1 MRQTDS
7 IRRRLPVPLHICALY
22 LLVAVL
28 LLSGVTMA
36 RYVRTVSGG
45 DAARVVRFGALHI
58 EETGSVSENGQWLIA
73 PGADIT
79 KQATVQFDGS
89 EAACYVF
96 LQVGAAGW
104 TRDASQHRFAYGSGA
119 EEWLVWNLGDGW
131 SYLTDSGDSAVYY
144 TVLAPSTPLRKA
156 IVADDGR
163 ITVSPELRNSQL
175 AALPSD
181 FSLHF
186 TAYAVQYD
194 GFGAYLPE
202 GYTPA
207 DHALA
212 AWQSVSRQ

>member
-1 MRQTDS
+1 MRQNAS
-7 IRRRLPVPLHICALY
+7 VNHRLPVSLPLCALY
-22 LLVAVL
+22 LLVAAL

-45 DAARVVRFGALHI
+45 DAARVVRFGALQI
-58 EETGSVSENGQWLIA
+58 EEAGSVTENGQWLIA

-79 KQATVQFDGS
+79 QQATVQFDGS

-96 LQVGAAGW
+96 LQVGTAGW
-104 TRDASQHRFAYGSGA
+104 TRDASQHRFSYGNGA
-119 EEWLVWNLGDGW
+119 KEWLVWNIEDGW

-144 TVLAPSTPLRKA
+144 AVLPPNTPLRKA
-156 IVADDGR
+156 IVADGGR
-163 ITVSPELRNSQL
+163 ITVSPELRNSQI

-202 GYTPA
+202 GYTPK